1 MASIVLGKDAKR
13 KLQAVPL
20 SDNTIS
26 SRICDIRYEILNQI
40 ITDIKNSPTKISL
53 QLNESTDISSCCQLL
68 TMVRYVKDKTV
79 REEFVFCKP
88 LQTTATAGDIFNLV
102 KEFFKYYNI
111 NISFIGFICTDG
123 APAML
128 GNHSGFAALLKKEVP
143 TLKVT
148 HCMIHRQVLASKS
161 MPESMKN
168 VFDTCIKM
176 VNFIRKH
183 DTNHRIFQ
191 SFCDE
196 MSDEHCILV
205 YHTDIRW
212 LSQG

>member
-1 MASIVLGKDAKR
+1 
-13 KLQAVPL
+13 
-20 SDNTIS
+20 
-26 SRICDIRYEILNQI
+26 
-40 ITDIKNSPTKISL
+40 
-53 QLNESTDISSCCQLL
+53 
-68 TMVRYVKDKTV
+68 MVRYVKDKTV

-111 NISFIGFICTDG
+111 NISLIGSICTDG

-212 LSQG
+212 LSQGRVMIRFFELRETMKLFLQYKNSDLVGSLESNEFIQRMLCIT